1 MSVARSFTCLIL
13 VLNSHSFNC
22 PSYTPNPPEL
32 STDLTDRSRVVE
44 DGWIRILLVIGSTE
58 FRQDMTST
66 VGWVTKE
73 AINSQQSVFGQVLH
87 GLSVRKVKYKGR
99 LMEMHEQLLLY

>member
-1 MSVARSFTCLIL
+1 M
-13 VLNSHSFNC
+13 LNSCLKF
-22 PSYTPNPPEL
+22 PFILTAPPTPPTPPEL

-44 DGWIRILLVIGSTE
+44 DGWIRILLEIGSTE

-73 AINSQQSVFGQVLH
+73 VINSTAI
-87 GLSVRKVKYKGR
+87 GLWSGTAWFECKEGKVQGKVNDDA
-99 LMEMHEQLLLY
+99 